1 MGILTNLLIAN
12 ESDSQLLAE
21 DTGTFS
27 AYEKVS
33 LNGLTNVELE
43 SLAEIIL
50 GQIIELELRGEASEN
65 GPWVFVLPTKLT
77 TTLAE
82 LLNKDLSSIAVQWT
96 STDELSRGGV
106 SPKIAQQALSE
117 VINLA
122 VKAVAVKKE
131 LLLSV
136 GL

>member
-12 ESDSQLLAE
+12 ESDAQLLAE

-27 AYEKVS
+27 GYEKVS

-43 SLAEIIL
+43 SLAEIIV
-50 GQIIELELRGEASEN
+50 GQTIELELLAEASEN
-65 GPWVFVLPTKLT
+65 GPWIFVLPTKLT

-96 STDELSRGGV
+96 STEELTRGGV
-106 SPKIAQQALSE
+106 IPKIAQQALSE